1 MYIILVYD
9 VEQVRVNKV
18 CKYLR
23 RYLNWTQNSVFEG
36 RITPARLEKLKAGLR
51 KIMDEEMDS
60 VYIYK
65 LREERWME
73 KEIIGQAKHLPERII

>member
-1 MYIILVYD
+1 MYVILVYD
-9 VEQVRVNKV
+9 IEEERVNKV

-36 RITPARLEKLKAGLR
+36 EITPARLEKLKVGLK

-73 KEIIGQAKHLPERII
+73 KEIMGQAKHLPERII